1 VLLALELLGCSDW
14 WLGQEGEVLGCSVV
28 DTSFLPVSCS
38 GDTIA
43 VATEGTA
50 SNMVVDANV
59 EAGAG
64 VLEGDFA

>member
-1 VLLALELLGCSDW
+1 
-14 WLGQEGEVLGCSVV
+14 VLGCSVV

-43 VATEGTA
+43 IAAEGTA